1 MRKTRTLLLAS
12 ILLVLSGF
20 PALGGDFSTLNF
32 IGFSKDGRFL
42 AFEEYGV
49 ADGSGFP
56 YSSFYFIDVEK
67 NFYAAPAVHVRIER
81 ETATEQQARS
91 RAKLNAAANLRKFRI
106 VDRNIGKLVVTRLLT
121 DVSVNHFFKDAD
133 DTQTIN
139 FAELIASMYRDG
151 DYDLILKPVS
161 VKTKEC
167 DIFDQPIYKFDLTLR
182 DNNAEKTIVLQRDSA
197 LPASRSCPL
206 HYAIQYVYLY
216 ESYIVVFLNSYSTGF
231 EGPDMRYLAVTGRFK

>member
-1 MRKTRTLLLAS
+1 MQKTRTVLLAS
-12 ILLVLSGF
+12 ILLLLSGI
-20 PALGGDFSTLNF
+20 PALAGDFATLNF

-67 NFYAAPAVHVRIER
+67 NTFAAPAVHVRIER

-91 RAKLNAAANLRKFRI
+91 RAKVNAAPNLRKFRI
-106 VDRNIGKLVVTRLLT
+106 VDRNTGKLVVSRLLT
-121 DVSVNHFFKDAD
+121 DISGNQFFKEAD

-139 FAELIASMYRDG
+139 FAELIASMYREG
-151 DYDLILKPVS
+151 NYDLILKPVG

-167 DIFDQPIYKFDLTLR
+167 DIFDQPIYKFDLSLR
-182 DNNAEKTIVLQRDSA
+182 DNNAEKTIVLQRDST

-206 HYAIQYVYLY
+206 HYAIQFVYLY
-216 ESYIVVFLNSYSTGF
+216 DTYVVVFLNSYSTGF